1 MRNIAFA
8 IVLGL
13 SSFAVAGCAGAEHPA
28 AVSLPAGAKM
38 PGEAKVGDKTICP
51 VSHEE
56 FTVTAESPKVEL
68 NGKTY
73 YTCCP
78 GCAKKLQAEPQKY
91 LDQLPKPTT

>member
-8 IVLGL
+8 IALGL
-13 SSFAVAGCAGAEHPA
+13 SCTAVVACGGAEHQ
-28 AVSLPAGAKM
+28 AVASLPAGAKM

-68 NGKTY
+68 DGKTY

-78 GCAKKLQAEPQKY
+78 GCAKKLQAEPKRY
-91 LDQLPKPTT
+91 LEKLPKPAA